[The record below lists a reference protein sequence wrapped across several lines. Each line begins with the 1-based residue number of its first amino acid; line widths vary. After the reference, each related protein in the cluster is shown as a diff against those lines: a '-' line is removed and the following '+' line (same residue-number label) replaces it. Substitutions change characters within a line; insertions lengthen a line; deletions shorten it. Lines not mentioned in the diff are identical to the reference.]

1 MLFLDEPTIG
11 LDPQTRAHI
20 WEYIYDLRKKE
31 NITIFLTTHYME
43 EAEFCDN
50 IAIIDSGKIIAMN
63 TPKNLKKL
71 VSGDIIL
78 LKTLN
83 NEKIKTQL
91 ADDFNLHV
99 KKFNDYLRIVTDE
112 SSKLLPVLFRKLGKK
127 IIEIDIK
134 KSSLDDVF
142 IKLTGKQIRE
152 EKTSKRE
159 RMKIS

>member
-1 MLFLDEPTIG
+1 M
-11 LDPQTRAHI
+11 
-20 WEYIYDLRKKE
+20 
-31 NITIFLTTHYME
+31 
-43 EAEFCDN
+43 
-50 IAIIDSGKIIAMN
+50 
-63 TPKNLKKL
+63 
-71 VSGDIIL
+71 
-78 LKTLN
+78 N

-152 EKTSKRE
+152 EKAKQKRKNE
-159 RMKIS
+159 RFHEK